1 MAPVSGGM
9 ESPARLV
16 AGTLAVLLACP
27 PAFAQARSPDV
38 PDARSDRPT
47 PAIAV
52 DSQERELF
60 GKSLEVTGKALEAW
74 GVYDDRRAL
83 ERVTEIGYR
92 VARHSGYDDLPLSFY
107 LIDMPAPNAL
117 ALPGGQIFVTRG
129 MLELDLTDDM
139 LAALLGHEI
148 GHVALDHH
156 ARMRKKATWMNIL
169 TQAALVGV
177 MVGVANS
184 DRYRDPDTSI
194 RRRVLRDPLDPTAD
208 EPTAGQVVQGAAAA
222 SLVLG
227 EIFLRSYSRE
237 HEDEADEEG
246 QRWAAA
252 AGFAPAGTRQLMA
265 HMAERMPQTREYGY
279 LQTHPFMEDRAR
291 AADTRAQLLTRQEAK
306 DDDAFRQATQA
317 ALVEFRDTTPGLE
330 SAVVDTLEVAA
341 LGAWPRGKIADE
353 IRLAR
358 LHDLREATLAES
370 ALGRDYGQLVATY
383 REELDTVRELDPES
397 PLAETLGTEL
407 AALEKEREELY
418 DRARRVLEEG
428 VVETAFLERFASN
441 WPTAPEIPR
450 VALSL
455 GDAYSRLAQP
465 TEAVERYLQ
474 AWRAGP
480 ETPQGQRAREG
491 LRNLAPALD
500 QLAALQKLAD
510 QGDDD
515 ELARLAGERL
525 GEAVRTFSKLANG
538 ADYLQRFPGGAHAE
552 AVEERMNSLAE
563 KLYDE
568 VVLYRAVG
576 DHVQAL
582 ERIQAIL
589 EHAPASPAAE
599 KLRDQA
605 VLES

>member
-1 MAPVSGGM
+1 M
-9 ESPARLV
+9 ELSARLV
-16 AGTLAVLLACP
+16 AGALVAVLACP
-27 PAFAQARSPDV
+27 PSFAQSAPEPTAPRAERPAAAISV
-38 PDARSDRPT
+38 DA
-47 PAIAV
+47 
-52 DSQERELF
+52 QERELF
-60 GKSLEVTGKALEAW
+60 EKSLTVTEKALEAW
-74 GVYDDRRAL
+74 GVHDDPQAL
-83 ERVTEIGYR
+83 ERVTDIGYR

-129 MLELDLTDDM
+129 MLELGLTDDM

-156 ARMRKKATWMNIL
+156 QRMQKKATWMNIL

-184 DRYRDPDTSI
+184 DRYRDDPDDRI
-194 RRRVLRDPLDPTAD
+194 RRRVLRDPLDPTYD

-252 AGFAPAGTRQLMA
+252 AGFSPTGTRDLMA
-265 HMAERMPQTREYGY
+265 HMDERMPQTREYGY
-279 LQTHPFMEDRAR
+279 LQTHPFMADRAR
-291 AADTRAQLLTRQEAK
+291 AAESRARLLTRQEGK
-306 DDDAFRQATQA
+306 DDVAFRQGTQT
-317 ALVEFRDTTPGLE
+317 ALVKFRDTTAGLE
-330 SAVVDTLEVAA
+330 SPVVDTLEVAA
-341 LGAWPRGKIADE
+341 LAAWPQGEIADQ
-353 IRLAR
+353 IRLSR
-358 LHDLREATLAES
+358 LHDLREETLAET
-370 ALGRDYGQLVATY
+370 AMGRDYGTLVATY
-383 REELDTVRELDPES
+383 RRELDTVRDLDPES
-397 PLAETLGTEL
+397 PLVDTLTAEL
-407 AALEKEREELY
+407 AALDTEREGLY
-418 DRARRVLEEG
+418 ERARGVLAEG

-441 WPTAPEIPR
+441 WPTAPEIPQ

-455 GDAYSRLAQP
+455 GDAYSRLGQA

-500 QLAALQKLAD
+500 ELAALQKLAD
-510 QGDDD
+510 QDDD
-515 ELARLAGERL
+515 PELARLAADRL
-525 GEAVRTFSKLANG
+525 GQAIKTFSHLANG
-538 ADYLQRFPGGAHAE
+538 ADYLQRFPDGPHAGT
-552 AVEERMNSLAE
+552 VEERMNSLAE
-563 KLYDE
+563 KLYNE